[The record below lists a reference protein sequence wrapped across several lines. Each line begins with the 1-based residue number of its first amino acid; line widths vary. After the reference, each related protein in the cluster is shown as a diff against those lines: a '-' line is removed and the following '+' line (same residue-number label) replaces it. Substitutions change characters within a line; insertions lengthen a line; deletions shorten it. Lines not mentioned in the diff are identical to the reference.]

1 MSPRRRLRTRYEPG
15 ATTAHAP
22 TAPGGETGASSP
34 ETLASSPA
42 AAPTSEAATVVTSP
56 SVPLA
61 PLAPIVESPAVP
73 AATPSAASP
82 AAPAPAS
89 VPGRAAP
96 EVIEE
101 WAKAFEVPAAVETAR
116 AEARR
121 ALARKLRSVGTL
133 VALAV
138 LAFGTGLVVFNY
150 LVMPRLIHGV
160 GQVTVPDLTNLTVD
174 QAEQALRPLGLQVSR
189 AGERFDPAAPRGFV
203 IDQEPGAGSTVRG
216 RKRIAVVVSLGE
228 EFSSVPEL
236 FGESVRSARGLI
248 QRAGLR
254 PGSIVQAP
262 SEETG
267 EGMVAASDPGAE
279 AILMRNTPVHLLVS
293 TGAGSESFVM
303 PDLLGREIAS
313 VRRQL
318 DALGFRIERSGA
330 QTSVGT
336 IVAQRPPPG
345 SRITRADI
353 IQLTASGR
361 IIR

>member
-15 ATTAHAP
+15 AGPAVAP
-22 TAPGGETGASSP
+22 AAPGGASSP
-34 ETLASSPA
+34 APGAEDALLAGP
-42 AAPTSEAATVVTSP
+42 P
-56 SVPLA
+56 SDALA
-61 PLAPIVESPAVP
+61 PLV
-73 AATPSAASP
+73 ASP

-89 VPGRAAP
+89 EPASPPSDALASPVASPPARAPAAEIPGRPAP

-101 WAKAFEVPAAVETAR
+101 WAKAFEVPAAVEAER
-116 AEARR
+116 AESRR
-121 ALARKLRSVGTL
+121 ALARRLRSGVTL
-133 VALAV
+133 TALAV
-138 LAFGTGLVVFNY
+138 LAFATGLLVFNN

-160 GQVTVPDLTNLTVD
+160 GQVTVPDLTNLTVE

-254 PGSIVQAP
+254 SGSIVQAP
-262 SEETG
+262 SEEVG

-279 AILMRNTPVHLLVS
+279 AVLMRNTAVHLLVS
-293 TGAGSESFVM
+293 TGAGSESYVM
-303 PDLLGREIAS
+303 PDLLGREIAG

-318 DALGFRIERSGA
+318 EALGFRIERSGA

-345 SRITRADI
+345 SRITRADV